1 MTKKETEKSK
11 TYQQF
16 SNITSA
22 LMGPIMMF
30 GGIGYGISYYTSFNF
45 GTEIG
50 VIIGSILGMVLLIK
64 EASKLQ

>member
-1 MTKKETEKSK
+1 MTDKKQGPAF
-11 TYQQF
+11 QQF

-30 GGIGYGISYYTSFNF
+30 GLIGYAVTHYTGFRF

-50 VIIGSILGMVLLIK
+50 VVLGSILGMGLLIR
-64 EASKLQ
+64 EVSKL